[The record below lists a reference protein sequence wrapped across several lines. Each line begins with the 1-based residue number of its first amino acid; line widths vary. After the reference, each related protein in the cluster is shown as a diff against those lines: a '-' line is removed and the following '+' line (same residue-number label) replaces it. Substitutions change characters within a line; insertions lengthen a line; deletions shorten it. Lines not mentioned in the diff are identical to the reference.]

1 ARSDL
6 RFVLPRHRARRRAGR
21 GQRPWPRHRPR
32 VRRGSRRQDQR
43 SGRGAR
49 RAFPGRAAEAH
60 RGMKRWVVLVMA
72 LAGCAALEP
81 NPVDR
86 IVAEAV
92 VASRAPFAEQQA
104 SLGRARQA
112 FAGGAPAA
120 RLRLAM
126 LLATL
131 PPPLRDDARVVELLE
146 PIADAG
152 APGVGRFAALLSS
165 QVMERRRATLELDR
179 LRADAERAGRERA
192 LADKER
198 DKREE
203 AMKQQ
208 LEALRAIERGILERE
223 EKLRRRTR

>member
-1 ARSDL
+1 M
-6 RFVLPRHRARRRAGR
+6 
-21 GQRPWPRHRPR
+21 
-32 VRRGSRRQDQR
+32 SRW
-43 SGRGAR
+43 
-49 RAFPGRAAEAH
+49 AF
-60 RGMKRWVVLVMA
+60 LLMA

-92 VASRAPFAEQQA
+92 VAARAPFAEQQA
-104 SLGRARQA
+104 SLARAHQA
-112 FAGGAPAA
+112 FASGAPAD
-120 RLRLAM
+120 RLRLAT

-131 PPPLRDDARVVELLE
+131 PPPLRDDARAVELLE

-152 APGVGRFAALLSS
+152 SPGVGRFAALLAS
-165 QVMERRRATLELDR
+165 QVTERRRIAHEIER
-179 LRADAERAGRERA
+179 LRAEAERTGRERA
-192 LADKER
+192 VADKER

>member
-1 ARSDL
+1 
-6 RFVLPRHRARRRAGR
+6 
-21 GQRPWPRHRPR
+21 
-32 VRRGSRRQDQR
+32 
-43 SGRGAR
+43 
-49 RAFPGRAAEAH
+49 
-60 RGMKRWVVLVMA
+60 MKRWVVLLKWWVVLFVA
-72 LAGCAALEP
+72 VAGCAALEP

-104 SLGRARQA
+104 SLGRAQQA
-112 FAGGAPAA
+112 FASSAPAD
-120 RLRLAM
+120 RLRLAT

-131 PPPLRDDARVVELLE
+131 PPPLRDDARAVELLE

-152 APGVGRFAALLSS
+152 APGIGRFAALLAA
-165 QVMERRRATLELDR
+165 QVNERRRVLHEVER
-179 LRADAERAGRERA
+179 LRAEAERTGRERA
-192 LADKER
+192 LSDKER

>member
-1 ARSDL
+1 
-6 RFVLPRHRARRRAGR
+6 
-21 GQRPWPRHRPR
+21 
-32 VRRGSRRQDQR
+32 
-43 SGRGAR
+43 
-49 RAFPGRAAEAH
+49 
-60 RGMKRWVVLVMA
+60 MKRWAIFVTA
-72 LAGCAALEP
+72 LAGCAVLEP

-104 SLGRARQA
+104 SLGRAQQA
-112 FAGGAPAA
+112 LGSGAPAE
-120 RLRLAM
+120 RLRLAT

-131 PPPLRDDARVVELLE
+131 PPPLRDDMRAIELLE
-146 PIADAG
+146 PIADA
-152 APGVGRFAALLSS
+152 ASPGVGRFAALLSL
-165 QVMERRRATLELDR
+165 QIVERRRIAHEIDR
-179 LRADAERAGRERA
+179 LRADAERTGRERA
-192 LADKER
+192 AADKER